1 MPDAHPTE
9 EKPTV
14 TEALWTW
21 GWWMLLLSSGLALG
35 LIIGAES
42 TSLVLVE
49 AETYTP
55 GVFGPNVAVGP
66 VFLKWWESSKAMAI
80 VGGAAMLAAY
90 LFDEYY
96 DNSAA

>member
-9 EKPTV
+9 EEPTV
-14 TEALWTW
+14 TDALWTW
-21 GWWMLLLSSGLALG
+21 GWWMLLLASGLGLG

-42 TSLVLVE
+42 TSLVLVQ
-49 AETYTP
+49 AQTYTP

-66 VFLKWWESSKAMAI
+66 DFLKWWEASKALAI
-80 VGGAAMLAAY
+80 VGGAAMLAGY